1 MSLTPRPWK
10 RVGSPTGFRQWF
22 SWIKL
27 FLVNSMSLNGRI
39 PEIAAFFHR
48 WIPLFDGH
56 ESRSHSHPLPWVWDS
71 QINTQCNPNPSE
83 DSWLNPKNPQKSP
96 QARWRSSI
104 MWDIFR
110 FPSWKRPFTELDDGK
125 MYGKP
130 LYPVAMENP
139 PIVKFGKPSISMGS
153 KCHFARPW
161 TRWTRSA
168 STHAAPSRAPGRR
181 WPSAGGPGL
190 FGPAGGGGGRIF
202 HPWGSWCPPSYT
214 LWLWLT

>member
-1 MSLTPRPWK
+1 MIFSILLATASKSNWLSSEKNWVSPQRVSYSAIGVPRIRGDLPFWPLEVWVNLSLTPRPWK

-83 DSWLNPKNPQKSP
+83 DSWLNPKNPQKSTKIP
-96 QARWRSSI
+96 
-104 MWDIFR
+104 
-110 FPSWKRPFTELDDGK
+110 PG
-125 MYGKP
+125 
-130 LYPVAMENP
+130 PVAIINHVGHLPFSFMKTSLHRVGWWENVWET
-139 PIVKFGKPSISMGS
+139 PIPRSHGK
-153 KCHFARPW
+153 
-161 TRWTRSA
+161 
-168 STHAAPSRAPGRR
+168 STH
-181 WPSAGGPGL
+181 
-190 FGPAGGGGGRIF
+190 
-202 HPWGSWCPPSYT
+202 C
-214 LWLWLT
+214 